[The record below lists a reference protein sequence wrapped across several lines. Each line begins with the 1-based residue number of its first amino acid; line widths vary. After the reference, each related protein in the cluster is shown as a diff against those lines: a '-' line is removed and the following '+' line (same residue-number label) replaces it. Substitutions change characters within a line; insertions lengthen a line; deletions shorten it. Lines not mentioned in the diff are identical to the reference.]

1 MAPSQ
6 VVEIL
11 KNDKRYARF
20 NFFNRYETFKDI
32 FYNKNYDVVNI
43 YDMTFIFILNNIV
56 GLVGSFK
63 YQDNSIRYINM
74 AKEKY
79 NENMKVYGFN
89 EYISEGK
96 MCLDILATDWKC
108 HH

>member
-1 MAPSQ
+1 MAPAQ

-11 KNDKRYARF
+11 KNDKEYSRF
-20 NFFNRYETFKDI
+20 NFFNKYEIFKEV
-32 FYNKNYDVVNI
+32 FSNKNYDIVNI

-63 YQDNSIRYINM
+63 YQDNFIRYIDTS
-74 AKEKY
+74 KEKY
-79 NENMKVYGFN
+79 NENMKVYGFS

-96 MCLDILATDWKC
+96 RCLDILATDWKSYY
-108 HH
+108 